1 MSYIGLCVKQAIAD
15 IYIQQENDM
24 NNLGF
29 K

>member
-1 MSYIGLCVKQAIAD
+1 MIFVGPCIKHAIAD